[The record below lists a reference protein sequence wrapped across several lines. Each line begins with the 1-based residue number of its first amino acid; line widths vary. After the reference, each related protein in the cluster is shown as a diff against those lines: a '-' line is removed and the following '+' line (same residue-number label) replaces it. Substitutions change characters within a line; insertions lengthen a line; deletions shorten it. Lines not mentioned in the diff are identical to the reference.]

1 MKVILKEDIKKIGI
15 MGQTVTVADGF
26 ARNYLVPKGLAVQAN
41 IKNMKSL
48 EHAKKVIQEKAKKT
62 KTSVQD
68 FADRLSK
75 ITLVI
80 KAKAGEEGKLF
91 GSVTTMDIAEQLKN
105 EGIEIDKKKIDL
117 EDTIKEIG
125 DYDIEIRLY
134 KDVKCTVKVVVEPD
148 KKQAEDEEKLTP
160 SKSPSEN

>member
-1 MKVILKEDIKKIGI
+1 MKVILKEDVNKIGS
-15 MGQTVTVADGF
+15 MGQIVTVADGF
-26 ARNYLVPKGLAVQAN
+26 ARNYLVPKGLAVEAN

-48 EHAKKVIQEKAKKT
+48 EHAKKVIQEKAKKV

-105 EGIEIDKKKIDL
+105 EGIEIDKKKISLDEPIKRIGTYAVSVRL
-117 EDTIKEIG
+117 HPEVDTQIN
-125 DYDIEIRLY
+125 LQ
-134 KDVKCTVKVVVEPD
+134 VVE
-148 KKQAEDEEKLTP
+148 E
-160 SKSPSEN
+160 

>member
-1 MKVILKEDIKKIGI
+1 MKVILKEDIKKIGS

-26 ARNYLVPKGLAVQAN
+26 ARNYLVPKGLAVEAN

-48 EHAKKVIQEKAKKT
+48 EHAKKVIQEKAKKM
-62 KTSVQD
+62 KASVQD

-105 EGIEIDKKKIDL
+105 EGIEIDKKKISLD
-117 EDTIKEIG
+117 EPIKRIG
-125 DYDIEIRLY
+125 TYAVSVRLHPE
-134 KDVKCTVKVVVEPD
+134 VETQINLQVVE
-148 KKQAEDEEKLTP
+148 E
-160 SKSPSEN
+160 

>member
-1 MKVILKEDIKKIGI
+1 MKVILKEDVKKIGS
-15 MGQTVTVADGF
+15 MGQIVTVADGF
-26 ARNYLVPKGLAVQAN
+26 ARNYLVPKGLAVEAN

-48 EHAKKVIQEKAKKT
+48 EHAKKVIQEKAKKV

-75 ITLVI
+75 ISLVI

-105 EGIEIDKKKIDL
+105 EGIEIDKKKISLDEPIKRIGTYAVSVRL
-117 EDTIKEIG
+117 HPEVDTQIT
-125 DYDIEIRLY
+125 LQ
-134 KDVKCTVKVVVEPD
+134 VVE
-148 KKQAEDEEKLTP
+148 E
-160 SKSPSEN
+160 

>member
-1 MKVILKEDIKKIGI
+1 MKVILKEDIKKIGS
-15 MGQTVTVADGF
+15 MGQIVTVADGF

-48 EHAKKVIQEKAKKT
+48 EHAKKVIQEKAKKV

-80 KAKAGEEGKLF
+80 KTKAGDEGKLF

-105 EGIEIDKKKIDL
+105 EGIEIDKKKISLDEPIKRIGTYAVSVRL
-117 EDTIKEIG
+117 HPEVDTQIN
-125 DYDIEIRLY
+125 LQ
-134 KDVKCTVKVVVEPD
+134 VVE
-148 KKQAEDEEKLTP
+148 E
-160 SKSPSEN
+160 